1 MIRSLEIRGLVVIDH
16 AELELGPGLT
26 VITGET
32 GAGKSVLS
40 NALGLLGAA
49 AADPGIVRPG
59 HRHALVQAAVEVPEA
74 FWEALDEDDP
84 ARAIVDLADDPL
96 EFTIT
101 RRIPADGRARSFVDG
116 VAVPRAAVG
125 ALVGQLIR
133 FSGQGEQRAL
143 TSPRAQLTAL
153 DQFCG
158 SDVVVRADE
167 LDRLRRAFRAR
178 DRARAALE
186 ADREGAARRR
196 ADLEDL
202 VAQMDALAPGDGEH
216 DQLVAERDRLRHADR
231 LVRAASVA
239 AEAVAPSESDLGAR
253 ELIGQAERAVSE
265 VVAIDPL
272 LAPAA
277 HLLGEAQALIGE
289 AAVELRGY
297 LDALDPEPGRLDA
310 IEARLGEFARV
321 AHRAACTP
329 EELPLRLREGQVALE
344 GTDDPAD
351 DEQRYQEQRRAELD
365 ELSIRGDALSALRAD
380 GAVRLADA
388 LRGAL
393 IDLAMPEAR
402 VRVDVVTTG
411 DPLEEDRV
419 TIIVQPNP
427 GLPEAPLGDVAS
439 GGELSRV
446 LLALQGLAAGADPA
460 TLVFDEIDSG
470 IGGVTASAVAT
481 RLAALGR
488 RTQTVAITHLA
499 QVAAAADTQ
508 FVLRK
513 HTGPDG
519 IARTDI
525 VSVEGEARID
535 EICRMLGA
543 AINDDGAREHAA
555 QLLRNVAVR

>member
-158 SDVVVRADE
+158 ADVVVRADE
-167 LDRLRRAFRAR
+167 LDWLRRAFRAR

-272 LAPAA
+272 LAPTA

-310 IEARLGEFARV
+310 IEARLSEFARV

-329 EELPLRLREGQVALE
+329 EELPLRLREGHVALE
-344 GTDDPAD
+344 GTNDPAD

-365 ELSIRGDALSALRAD
+365 EISIRGDALSALRAD

-402 VRVDVVTTG
+402 VRVDVVATA

-419 TIIVQPNP
+419 TIVVQPNP

-513 HTGPDG
+513 HTGQDG

-543 AINDDGAREHAA
+543 AIDDDGAREHAA
-555 QLLRNVAVR
+555 QLLRDVAVR